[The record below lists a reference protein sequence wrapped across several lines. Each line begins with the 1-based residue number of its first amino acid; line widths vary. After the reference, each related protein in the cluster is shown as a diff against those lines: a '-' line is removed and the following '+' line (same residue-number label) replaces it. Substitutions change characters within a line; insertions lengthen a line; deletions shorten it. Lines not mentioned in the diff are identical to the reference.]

1 VKRVAVAA
9 LAIAACCPTPPRA
22 ASPSIATRPPPVE
35 PGPTQPTPPPAPPP
49 LDWSA
54 AGVDWTAPPPADP
67 EVAFAPPVP
76 TELRLS
82 NGARVL
88 VVENHRLPL
97 VSVRIAIES
106 AGARSDG
113 ALPGLAALT
122 ADLLDEGAG
131 ARSALELPEELARL
145 GASLTVGAGADATE
159 LTLDTLAA
167 TLGPSLALTADV
179 LMRPRLTADD
189 FARIKAERLADLAL
203 RVDQPTA
210 IARLVFNRVVYG
222 RHPYAPPI
230 EGEVATVGKIQAADV
245 TKFFRAHYGPAA
257 ATIVVV
263 GDVTVA
269 DARGA
274 LEAALG
280 RWTGKAARPKRPAAP
295 AAAAPTLAFIDR
307 PGAPQSV
314 VALGRLG
321 PDATDPA
328 QAAHDLV
335 NTALGGSFA
344 SRLNSALREQKGYTY
359 GVGSQFIRN
368 QWAGTWRVFSQIR
381 TDVTAPAIKDAL
393 AIIAATAGAPLPAE
407 ELAKTKALIIRGLPQ
422 GFETNAGIAGAYLGL
437 ALDGRPLTYYRD
449 LPAALA
455 AVTGD
460 AGQRAAAAAWHDLT
474 IVVVGDW
481 AAVGADLAALGLP
494 IVRYDADGHARP

>member
-1 VKRVAVAA
+1 MTRLAVAA

-22 ASPSIATRPPPVE
+22 ATPVVATRPPPRD
-35 PGPTQPTPPPAPPP
+35 PPATVPPAVTPAP

-54 AGVDWTAPPPADP
+54 AGIDWTQPPPADA
-67 EVAFAPPVP
+67 EVAFAPPLP

-88 VVENHRLPL
+88 VIENHRLPL

-113 ALPGLAALT
+113 PLPGLAALT

-131 ARSALELPEELARL
+131 ARTALELPEELERL

-159 LTLDTLAA
+159 VTLDTLAS
-167 TLGPSLALTADV
+167 TLAPSLALTADV

-230 EGEVATVGKIQAADV
+230 EGEAATVGKIQAADV
-245 TKFFRAHYGPAA
+245 ERFFRAHYGPAA

-280 RWTGKAARPKRPAAP
+280 RWKGKATRPRRPAAP
-295 AAAAPTLAFIDR
+295 VAAAPTLAFIDR

-314 VALGRLG
+314 VAIGRLG
-321 PDATDPA
+321 PDAADPA
-328 QAAHDLV
+328 QAADDIV

-344 SRLNSALREQKGYTY
+344 SRLNSALREEKGYTY
-359 GVGSQFIRN
+359 GVGSTFIRN

-381 TDVTAPAIKDAL
+381 TDVTVPAIKEAL
-393 AIIAATAGAPLPAE
+393 AIIAATAAAPLPPD

-422 GFETNAGIAGAYLGL
+422 GFETNAGIASAYLGL

-455 AVTGD
+455 AVTGE

-474 IVVVGDW
+474 IVVVGD
-481 AAVGADLAALGLP
+481 AAAIGADLATLGLP